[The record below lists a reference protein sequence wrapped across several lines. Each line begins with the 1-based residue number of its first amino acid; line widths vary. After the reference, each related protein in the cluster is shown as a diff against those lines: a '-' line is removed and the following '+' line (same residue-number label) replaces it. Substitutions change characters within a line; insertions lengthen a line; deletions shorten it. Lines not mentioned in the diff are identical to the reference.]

1 MKNRERLL
9 KTNEYDLLCRIQR
22 NMVQMI
28 LSCELPCVL
37 TAIDGQKRECHDRCE
52 DCIQTWM
59 NEEAGK

>member
-1 MKNRERLL
+1 MKNREHLL
-9 KTNEYDLLCRIQR
+9 KTNEYDLLYRIQR

-37 TAIDGQKRECHDRCE
+37 RAIDGRERVCLDRCE